1 MRTLRNLLR
10 MNRNEPIP
18 FNDHYVSPASQLLGS
33 FDSERISIGNAI
45 ERATTDPTGDAV
57 RTVLTDLV
65 RNKEYGASRLMA
77 TPALVELARVVTL
90 QPAINKRL
98 SQTMDVPAGWPKVA
112 LDFADAFKFI
122 RFNPNTDCGYE
133 ADAGFTIS
141 GDQFKPTRHGN
152 GYVLGTAEVVECHQH
167 TAERVKQENKLA
179 NLLQDWR
186 DPEAPARRAAEA
198 AEAEAAAVREHER
211 KRQALAKFHGCDPDD
226 LELLGFWVK
235 PENA

>member
-1 MRTLRNLLR
+1 

-77 TPALVELARVVTL
+77 TPALVELARVATL

-98 SQTMDVPAGWPKVA
+98 SQTMDVPSGWPKVA
-112 LDFADAFKFI
+112 LSFSDTFKFM
-122 RFNPNTDCGYE
+122 RFNCNTDCGYE
-133 ADAGFTIS
+133 EDCGFTIA
-141 GDQFKPTRHGN
+141 GDQFKATRYSN
-152 GYVLGTAEVVECHQH
+152 GYVLGTAEVVEYRQH
-167 TAERVKQENKLA
+167 TAERVHQENKLA
-179 NLLQDWR
+179 HLLQDWR
-186 DPEAPARRAAEA
+186 DPEAPARRK
-198 AEAEAAAVREHER
+198 AEAEAAVEAERAKYER
-211 KRQALAKFHGCDPDD
+211 KRQALAKFHGCDVDD

-235 PENA
+235 PD